1 MLVKA
6 AGEDASLL
14 QQQHLLVEKM
24 ANTSSFTVSPD
35 AEKPEAS
42 AVVLGAGLESY
53 ITLAGLVDFVAER
66 ARLTKERMKLQKD
79 EERLAKKLSNQ
90 GFLAKAAAE
99 IIEKDRAKHAELAAK
114 IKRIAEQLSE
124 LD

>member
-1 MLVKA
+1 
-6 AGEDASLL
+6 
-14 QQQHLLVEKM
+14 
-24 ANTSSFTVSPD
+24 
-35 AEKPEAS
+35 
-42 AVVLGAGLESY
+42 
-53 ITLAGLVDFVAER
+53 
-66 ARLTKERMKLQKD
+66 MKLQKD